1 MNLTLLKGT
10 LVGGLAGLLFGFD
23 TAVIAGTT
31 HGLASAFGLDPGDLG
46 MTVSSALW
54 GTLLGAMFAGLPGDR
69 FGARNCLRAI
79 AIMYVVSA
87 IGCFFT
93 PSLTLLIV
101 SRIVG
106 GIAIGASSVLA
117 PIYLAEIA
125 PAKWR
130 GAMVGAFQ
138 FNIVLGILVAYLS
151 NFLIGLLNLG
161 ADEWRWKFGIAALP
175 SAILFGLLFLI
186 PNSPRWLAVKGRRDE
201 AIHVMKLIGIRDV
214 ATELNNY
221 VQAQRVSASTGA
233 RLSWGRY
240 RKPILLAF
248 TLAAFNQLSGI
259 NAILYYLN
267 DIFSAAGFA
276 KISADLQSVAIGATN
291 LLFTLLALTI
301 IDRVG
306 RKTLLVIGSMGMIA
320 ALFGTAFIQLSGTH
334 QALLLWMLILF
345 IASFAFSQG
354 AVIWVYISEIFPTEV
369 RARGQSLGA
378 STHWFMDAII
388 ATAFPVLAAYSK
400 GLPFAFFALAMIAQL
415 FVIMKYFPETKGLA
429 LEDMA
434 RSLGQTGSSEN
445 GQAAADDPADCSSNH
460 HRQDGHAI
468 KSR

>member
-1 MNLTLLKGT
+1 MNSTLLKGT

-31 HGLASAFGLDPGDLG
+31 QGLAGAFQLDPGGLG

-54 GTLLGAMFAGLPGDR
+54 GTLAGALFAGTPGDR

-79 AIMYVVSA
+79 AIMYIVSA
-87 IGCFFT
+87 IGCFFA
-93 PSLTLLIV
+93 PSLPLLIV
-101 SRIVG
+101 SRIIG

-138 FNIVLGILVAYLS
+138 FNIVLGILAAYLS
-151 NFLIGLLNLG
+151 NYLVGLAGLG
-161 ADEWRWKFGIAALP
+161 AEEWRWKFGVAALP
-175 SAILFGLLFLI
+175 SLLLFGLLFLI

-201 AIHVMKLIGIRDV
+201 AIRVLNQVGIIDV
-214 ATELNNY
+214 AAELSSY
-221 VQAQRVSASTGA
+221 VQAQGASAGKAA
-233 RLSWGRY
+233 RLSWSRY

-248 TLAAFNQLSGI
+248 ALAAFNQLSGI

-267 DIFSAAGFA
+267 DIFAAAGFE
-276 KISADLQSVAIGATN
+276 KVSADLQSVAIGATN

-306 RKTLLVIGSMGMIA
+306 RKTLLLIGSLGMIA
-320 ALFGTAFIQLSGTH
+320 ALFGTAFIQLTGTY

-354 AVIWVYISEIFPTEV
+354 AVIWVYIAEIFPTEV

-388 ATAFPVLAAYSK
+388 ATAFPLLAAYSK
-400 GLPFAFFALAMIAQL
+400 GLPFIFFALAMVAQL
-415 FVIMKYFPETKGLA
+415 FVVMKYFPETKGVA

-434 RSLGQTGSSEN
+434 RSLGQPGERARGARSTTPGT
-445 GQAAADDPADCSSNH
+445 
-460 HRQDGHAI
+460 
-468 KSR
+468 